1 MVISAITIV
10 SIMFVP
16 CHFAEKS
23 CVFAANGNP
32 YIERPE
38 QYFREVWQNKLLLG
52 MVLITVLSI
61 TFFNFI
67 GLSITKYINALAR
80 AILNLTKTALIW
92 VIGIIVT
99 VTAGKTNSSFEWE
112 IIGWQIIL
120 LESIGFIFLIFATLI
135 YNENIK
141 VPYLSAPRRLK
152 D

>member
-1 MVISAITIV
+1 
-10 SIMFVP
+10 
-16 CHFAEKS
+16 
-23 CVFAANGNP
+23 
-32 YIERPE
+32 
-38 QYFREVWQNKLLLG
+38 